1 VVDTTLGSFVF
12 ELTGATDKIDAFIDL
27 MRNLG
32 LAEVSRSG
40 IAALARG
47 SRVI

>member
-1 VVDTTLGSFVF
+1 
-12 ELTGATDKIDAFIDL
+12 
-27 MRNLG
+27 MRDLG

-47 SRVI
+47 IRVIQSD

>member
-1 VVDTTLGSFVF
+1 
-12 ELTGATDKIDAFIDL
+12 LTGATDKIDAFIEL
-27 MRNLG
+27 MRDLG

-40 IAALARG
+40 IAAIARG